1 MQELKGTESEL
12 RQLLT
17 ASNARNEEMELQA
30 FEQAE
35 QFEKLKL
42 ELDNVTQGNNGSLT
56 CKRLRLLKIFPFQRK
71 RPLGP
76 KRWALNSN

>member
-1 MQELKGTESEL
+1 MQELKGKESEL

-56 CKRLRLLKIFPFQRK
+56 SKRLRLKIFPFQRK

-76 KRWALNSN
+76 RRWALNSN